1 MKYSFTLLIFSLLSY
16 AGAAFG
22 QTITRDFPYAGTTY
36 RYQIVPVQ
44 DSSVYRLHIQALK
57 SREQGTTI
65 HKGRI
70 AATFSHPRHWRTTI
84 FASQKKKGGWTTR
97 QESYLEVSFDR
108 QRQAVAYFDNGTLID
123 LAEPAPTDNFSGE
136 WQELNRRI
144 ALITAV
150 EYYIMNYNRALGQHE
165 AGEELETEESFM
177 LEQMMAARQ
186 EQRDSLV
193 AAIIEQRQQ
202 PTADIALTAEAIAQ
216 AATESPA
223 MQDSAAVATVTG
235 ITPTASDSTAIAQT
249 TVQPTPQSI
258 RLEGEFSL
266 PFVSQLPID
275 DKIYFLEARH
285 DDLYPGRIE
294 LKLRRY
300 DADSNRTE
308 LVYVS
313 YVRIKDSTDV
323 GGNYNVLIHL
333 AENNGYKWTTYP
345 NSFLECSLDLTA
357 HKMSYRVVGSK
368 LASRLQNPEHAQK
381 EEELPFEI
389 TGLEKQDVLL
399 SAARYFI
406 KSCSQVLMAN

>member
-1 MKYSFTLLIFSLLSY
+1 MKHNFTLLVILLLTY
-16 AGAAFG
+16 AGAAVG
-22 QTITRDFPYAGTTY
+22 QTITRDFPYAGTSY
-36 RYQIVPVQ
+36 RYQIVSVQ

-57 SREQGTTI
+57 SRNEVTTI
-65 HKGRI
+65 HRGRI

-108 QRQAVAYFDNGTLID
+108 QRQAVAYFDNGALID
-123 LAEPAPTDNFSGE
+123 IAEPSPVDNFSGE
-136 WQELNRRI
+136 WEELNRRT

-150 EYYIMNYNRALGQHE
+150 EYYIMNYNRALGQHD

-193 AAIIEQRQQ
+193 AAIIEQRQR
-202 PTADIALTAEAIAQ
+202 PTADTATTAEAIAQ
-216 AATESPA
+216 VVTENPPV
-223 MQDSAAVATVTG
+223 QDSAVVAM
-235 ITPTASDSTAIAQT
+235 STAVPVTVDSAAIVQTVAQ
-249 TVQPTPQSI
+249 VLPQAI

-266 PFVSQLPID
+266 PFVSQLPVD
-275 DKIYFLEARH
+275 DKVFFVEARH
-285 DDLYPGRIE
+285 DELSPGRIE

-313 YVRIKDSTDV
+313 YARIKDSTNV

-333 AENNGYKWTTYP
+333 AENNGYEWKTYP
-345 NSFLECSLDLTA
+345 NSFLECSLNLA
-357 HKMSYRVVGSK
+357 EYKMSYRVVGSK

-381 EEELPFEI
+381 EEELPVEI

-406 KSCSQVLMAN
+406 KSCSQVLLAVN